1 MAHDGFVLNRRQ
13 LLGLFGGALLPGRSL
28 VRQEQGPEFAKLDHF
43 EFYVSNAEKSRDFF
57 VRLFGSDLLNRNN
70 KRYLKLGSSYMAFE
84 TPRANGAPGQV
95 DHVSLSIRNL
105 DMMRLHTV
113 LEQRGVTYQ
122 DYPSGRDTAV
132 LDPDGTRL
140 QLSPE
145 NGWSL
150 LNPATFQPE
159 TVAFKQDPIFRAI
172 ALDHVVFNVMDVER
186 AVVHYR
192 KILGSIWQRS
202 GEELWFETGA
212 SRIGLATTP
221 AGQKP
226 GVRYICIFVSGFDR
240 SQATR
245 ELQQLGAKMESVDG
259 NSSIGL
265 RDPDGL
271 MIQVLPA
278 QR

>member
-1 MAHDGFVLNRRQ
+1 MAHNGFVLNRRQ
-13 LLGLFGGALLPGRSL
+13 LLGLFGGALLPGRIL

-57 VRLFGSDLLNRNN
+57 VRLFGSDLLSRNN

-192 KILGSIWQRS
+192 KILGSIGQRS
-202 GEELWFETGA
+202 GEELWFQTGA

-259 NSSIGL
+259 NSSIGF

-271 MIQVLPA
+271 MIQVLPP

>member
-13 LLGLFGGALLPGRSL
+13 LLGLFGGALLPGRIL
-28 VRQEQGPEFAKLDHF
+28 VRQEQVPEFAKLDHF

-57 VRLFGSDLLNRNN
+57 VRLFGSDLLSRNN

-192 KILGSIWQRS
+192 KILGSIGQRS

-226 GVRYICIFVSGFDR
+226 GVRYICISVSGFDR

-259 NSSIGL
+259 NSSIGF

>member
-1 MAHDGFVLNRRQ
+1 MAHNGFVLNRRQ
-13 LLGLFGGALLPGRSL
+13 LLGLFGGALLPGRIL

-57 VRLFGSDLLNRNN
+57 VRLFGSDLLSRNN

-159 TVAFKQDPIFRAI
+159 TVAFKQDPTFRAI

-192 KILGSIWQRS
+192 KILGSIGQRS

-259 NSSIGL
+259 NSSIGFH
-265 RDPDGL
+265 DPDGL

>member
-13 LLGLFGGALLPGRSL
+13 LLGLFGGALLPGRIL

-57 VRLFGSDLLNRNN
+57 VRLFGSDLLSRNN

-159 TVAFKQDPIFRAI
+159 TVAFKQDPVFRAI

-192 KILGSIWQRS
+192 KILGSIGQRS
-202 GEELWFETGA
+202 GEELWFQTGA

-245 ELQQLGAKMESVDG
+245 ELQQFGAKMESVDG
-259 NSSIGL
+259 NSSIGF